1 MNRNTTLV
9 SSLLAASAMTFF
21 TGLASADSGG
31 TQDLKRVEVS
41 GMKNRSDVVR
51 TDVRAVCHNIAA
63 ELQDELAGTWGRI
76 EEPGLVRVQ
85 FRLQGDNVHGVSA
98 TSGPSIYRSAVK
110 RAVRQLDCGNNSV
123 DDQLFAFMI
132 EFKAPDA
139 QSGNH
144 TVAMLTP

>member
-1 MNRNTTLV
+1 MNRNITLV
-9 SSLLAASAMTFF
+9 SSLLAATAMTFF

-41 GMKNRSDVVR
+41 GRGEAVR
-51 TDVRAVCHNIAA
+51 ADVRRVCPGIAA
-63 ELQDELAGTWGRI
+63 RLQDELGGTWGRI

-110 RAVRQLDCGNNSV
+110 RAVSQLDCGS
-123 DDQLFAFMI
+123 DDAADQLFAFAI
-132 EFKAPDA
+132 EFKAPDE
-139 QSGNH
+139 QTGNR
-144 TVAMLTP
+144 TVAMLLP